1 MSKTVFVKNKAPI
14 LVRLY
19 NFLLLFLGRIHF
31 IKYEVDCLKYLK
43 MFSKEKE
50 QTGNQVSE
58 KALNKFLDNVKSKI
72 LNPATQ
78 IFISGELDRVFSNRG
93 KVANIQNKNP
103 NFMDQY
109 FPPPIFIVGLPRTG
123 TTALQK
129 MFSLLE
135 SCRVLKLWELHYPT
149 AHLEGEHAIKT
160 ARNQTRKY
168 AFLQNFS
175 KPEQK
180 YIHPVGVDEPD
191 ECFRLLFNSF
201 TSIAISSAL
210 GLDDYENFVMGSDML
225 NAYKEYKVQL
235 QILSINSPQKQL
247 ILKAPEHLWNLDVLF
262 KVFPSARI
270 VMTHRDPLQSITSY
284 SSMISMFRRTAY
296 KKTNFKDLGPYVTDV
311 FEEGLKRSY
320 KVRKNQNVNKNIID
334 LHCKDLQKTPKK
346 TLKRICRL
354 LKINIDNK
362 SNETLNKW
370 VNNRKNDT
378 IGRHNYSYSTYGV
391 SRSTVE
397 KKFQFYN
404 DKKYLSS

>member
-1 MSKTVFVKNKAPI
+1 MSNKVFVKTKAPI

-19 NFLLLFLGRIHF
+19 NFLLLFCGRIHF

-43 MFSKEKE
+43 MFSKEKV
-50 QTGNQVSE
+50 QTGNKSSE
-58 KALNKFLDNVKSKI
+58 KALNKFLDNVKSKT

-93 KVANIQNKNP
+93 KVANIQNENP
-103 NFMDQY
+103 DFMDQY
-109 FPPPIFIVGLPRTG
+109 FPDPIFIVGLPRTG

-149 AHLEGEHAIKT
+149 AHLEGDHAIKT

-210 GLDDYENFVMGSDML
+210 GLDDYEKFVMGSDML

-247 ILKAPEHLWNLDVLF
+247 ILKAPEHLWNLDILF

-334 LHCKDLQKTPKK
+334 LHCEDLQKTPKK
-346 TLKRICRL
+346 ILKNICRL

-370 VNNRKNDT
+370 VNNRKNDNP
-378 IGRHNYSYSTYGV
+378 GRHNYSCSTYGV

-404 DKKYLSS
+404 DKRYLSS

>member
-1 MSKTVFVKNKAPI
+1 MAKKVFVKSKAPA
-14 LVRLY
+14 LVRFY
-19 NFLLLFLGRIHF
+19 NLFLLFCGRVNL
-31 IKYEVDCLKYLK
+31 IKYEVDFLQYLK
-43 MFSKEKE
+43 IFSKEKK
-50 QTGNQVSE
+50 QTGNQTSE
-58 KALNKFLDNVKSKI
+58 NALKQFLDNVKSKS

-78 IFISGELDRVFSNRG
+78 IFIRGELDRVFSNRV
-93 KVANIQNKNP
+93 KVANIQNENP
-103 NFMDQY
+103 SLMDQS
-109 FPPPIFIVGLPRTG
+109 FPDPIFIVGLPRTG

-149 AHLEGEHAIKT
+149 AHLEGEHAIKR
-160 ARNQTRKY
+160 ARNQTRKH

-210 GLDDYENFVMGSDML
+210 GLDDYENFVMESDML

-235 QILSINSPQKQL
+235 QILSINNPKKQL

-296 KKTNFKDLGPYVTDV
+296 KKTSFKDLGPYVTDV

-320 KVRKNQNVNKNIID
+320 IVRKNQNDNKNIID
-334 LHCKDLQKTPKK
+334 VHCKNLQKTPKK
-346 TLKRICRL
+346 ILKNICRI
-354 LKINIDNK
+354 LKINIDDK
-362 SNETLNKW
+362 SNEILNKW

-378 IGRHNYSYSTYGV
+378 PGRHSYYYSTYGV

-404 DKKYLSS
+404 DKKYLSG

>member
-1 MSKTVFVKNKAPI
+1 M
-14 LVRLY
+14 
-19 NFLLLFLGRIHF
+19 
-31 IKYEVDCLKYLK
+31 
-43 MFSKEKE
+43 
-50 QTGNQVSE
+50 
-58 KALNKFLDNVKSKI
+58 
-72 LNPATQ
+72 
-78 IFISGELDRVFSNRG
+78 
-93 KVANIQNKNP
+93 
-103 NFMDQY
+103 
-109 FPPPIFIVGLPRTG
+109 
-123 TTALQK
+123 
-129 MFSLLE
+129 
-135 SCRVLKLWELHYPT
+135 
-149 AHLEGEHAIKT
+149 
-160 ARNQTRKY
+160 
-168 AFLQNFS
+168 
-175 KPEQK
+175 
-180 YIHPVGVDEPD
+180 
-191 ECFRLLFNSF
+191 FNSF

-225 NAYKEYKVQL
+225 NTYKEYKVQL
-235 QILSINSPQKQL
+235 QILSINNPQKQL

-334 LHCKDLQKTPKK
+334 LHCKDLQKNPKT

-370 VNNRKNDT
+370 VNNRKNDRP
-378 IGRHNYSYSTYGV
+378 GRHNYSYSTYGV
-391 SRSTVE
+391 SRSIIE

-404 DKKYLSS
+404 DKRYLSS